1 MGSQTACRKCPKGTW
16 SEQRGAGSDSTCVAC
31 APGKY
36 QPADGQANH
45 TSCLSCSP
53 GSYSTVPGTSACSLC
68 PAGTWSGEFDATTCN
83 VCPEGKWTFYAGA
96 RRQGDCTPCAGT
108 GCMRDASARIT
119 VEITNLAMSVL
130 SVEEQTELSAAYA
143 RDIASTCGVND
154 LSVVDTH
161 GKNTSVGIGEDG
173 IVEAFVLSI
182 GDGFSA
188 NTLAARLYS
197 SDFRGLLEDTTGHVL
212 GSGAGQ
218 ISVGAVTFKPEAFV
232 PPMPTT
238 TTKFVAPTA
247 TSTATS
253 TVSSTVTSTTTLS
266 RLQTGFELSRTTP
279 VSEVDVATEAVST
292 SMSTGT
298 GAGMMQTTGD
308 PSGPAWWLF
317 VVSGVAVGAAAAVVM
332 LIFQRARKG
341 ADELPLH
348 V

>member
-1 MGSQTACRKCPKGTW
+1 MG
-16 SEQRGAGSDSTCVAC
+16 
-31 APGKY
+31 
-36 QPADGQANH
+36 
-45 TSCLSCSP
+45 
-53 GSYSTVPGTSACSLC
+53 
-68 PAGTWSGEFDATTCN
+68 
-83 VCPEGKWTFYAGA
+83 
-96 RRQGDCTPCAGT
+96 
-108 GCMRDASARIT
+108 
-119 VEITNLAMSVL
+119 EITNLALSVL
-130 SVEEQTELSAAYA
+130 SAEEQTELSAAYA

-161 GKNTSVGIGEDG
+161 GKNASVGIGEDG

-212 GSGAGQ
+212 GGGSGQ

-238 TTKFVAPTA
+238 RTI
-247 TSTATS
+247 
-253 TVSSTVTSTTTLS
+253 SSTVTSTTTLS

-332 LIFQRARKG
+332 LLFQRARKG

>member
-1 MGSQTACRKCPKGTW
+1 MA
-16 SEQRGAGSDSTCVAC
+16 
-31 APGKY
+31 
-36 QPADGQANH
+36 
-45 TSCLSCSP
+45 P

-83 VCPEGKWTFYAGA
+83 VCPEGKWTFYAGV

-108 GCMRDASARIT
+108 GCLRDASARIT
-119 VEITNLAMSVL
+119 VKITNLALSVL
-130 SVEEQTELSAAYA
+130 SAEEQTELSTAYA

-161 GKNTSVGIGEDG
+161 GKNASVGIGADG
-173 IVEAFVLSI
+173 TVSAFVLSI

-197 SDFRGLLEDTTGHVL
+197 SDFRGLLEDTTEQVL
-212 GSGAGQ
+212 GSGSGQ

-238 TTKFVAPTA
+238 TTKFVPPTA

-253 TVSSTVTSTTTLS
+253 TFTSTVTSTTTLS
-266 RLQTGFELSRTTP
+266 PTL
-279 VSEVDVATEAVST
+279 VSEVDVTTEVVST
-292 SMSTGT
+292 RTSTGT
-298 GAGMMQTTGD
+298 GAGMMQTTDD

-317 VVSGVAVGAAAAVVM
+317 VGAGVAVGAAGAVVA
-332 LIFQRARKG
+332 L
-341 ADELPLH
+341 LS
-348 V
+348 

>member
-1 MGSQTACRKCPKGTW
+1 MG
-16 SEQRGAGSDSTCVAC
+16 
-31 APGKY
+31 
-36 QPADGQANH
+36 
-45 TSCLSCSP
+45 
-53 GSYSTVPGTSACSLC
+53 GTSACSLC

-119 VEITNLAMSVL
+119 VEITNLALSVL
-130 SVEEQTELSAAYA
+130 SAEEQTELSTAYA

-161 GKNTSVGIGEDG
+161 GKNASVGIGEDG
-173 IVEAFVLSI
+173 TVSAFVLSI

-212 GSGAGQ
+212 GSGSGQ

-238 TTKFVAPTA
+238 TTKFVPPTA
-247 TSTATS
+247 TSTS
-253 TVSSTVTSTTTLS
+253 TSTVTSTVTSATTLS
-266 RLQTGFELSRTTP
+266 PTL
-279 VSEVDVATEAVST
+279 VSEVDVTTTEAVST
-292 SMSTGT
+292 SMSMSTGT
-298 GAGMMQTTGD
+298 GTGMMQTRGD
-308 PSGPAWWLF
+308 PSGPA
-317 VVSGVAVGAAAAVVM
+317 
-332 LIFQRARKG
+332 
-341 ADELPLH
+341 
-348 V
+348 

>member
-1 MGSQTACRKCPKGTW
+1 MG
-16 SEQRGAGSDSTCVAC
+16 
-31 APGKY
+31 
-36 QPADGQANH
+36 
-45 TSCLSCSP
+45 
-53 GSYSTVPGTSACSLC
+53 
-68 PAGTWSGEFDATTCN
+68 
-83 VCPEGKWTFYAGA
+83 
-96 RRQGDCTPCAGT
+96 
-108 GCMRDASARIT
+108 
-119 VEITNLAMSVL
+119 
-130 SVEEQTELSAAYA
+130 
-143 RDIASTCGVND
+143 TCGVND

-161 GKNTSVGIGEDG
+161 GKNASVGIGEDG
-173 IVEAFVLSI
+173 IVSAFVLSI

-212 GSGAGQ
+212 GSGSGQ
-218 ISVGAVTFKPEAFV
+218 ISVGAVTFKLEEFV
-232 PPMPTT
+232 P
-238 TTKFVAPTA
+238 PTA
-247 TSTATS
+247 TSTATR
-253 TVSSTVTSTTTLS
+253 TISSTVTSTTTLS

-298 GAGMMQTTGD
+298 GAGMMQTTGN

-332 LIFQRARKG
+332 LLFQRARKG

>member
-1 MGSQTACRKCPKGTW
+1 MG
-16 SEQRGAGSDSTCVAC
+16 
-31 APGKY
+31 
-36 QPADGQANH
+36 
-45 TSCLSCSP
+45 
-53 GSYSTVPGTSACSLC
+53 
-68 PAGTWSGEFDATTCN
+68 
-83 VCPEGKWTFYAGA
+83 
-96 RRQGDCTPCAGT
+96 
-108 GCMRDASARIT
+108 
-119 VEITNLAMSVL
+119 
-130 SVEEQTELSAAYA
+130 ELSAAYA
-143 RDIASTCGVND
+143 RDIASTCGVSD
-154 LSVVDTH
+154 LSVVDTQ
-161 GKNTSVGIGEDG
+161 GRNASVGIGEDG
-173 IVEAFVLSI
+173 IVSAFVLSI

-292 SMSTGT
+292 SMS
-298 GAGMMQTTGD
+298 AGMMQTAGD

-332 LIFQRARKG
+332 LLFQRARKG